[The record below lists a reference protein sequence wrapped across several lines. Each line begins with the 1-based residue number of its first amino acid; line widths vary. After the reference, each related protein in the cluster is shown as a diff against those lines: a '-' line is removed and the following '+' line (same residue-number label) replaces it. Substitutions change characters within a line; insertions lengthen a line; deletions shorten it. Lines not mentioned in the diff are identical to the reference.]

1 MEQLPRLR
9 ARIGA
14 LGDFHELIRALEAL
28 AATQFRAAQDALRVS
43 KIHLEVVEQAVR
55 SVAIDRN
62 PWTTRAPGLS
72 KPVSVTIAICSEHG
86 FVGAFNERILDRLE
100 TEAREGDH
108 LILLGRRGAQVALE
122 RSIRTAQDLPM
133 AAHANSVPGLARQ
146 LSIATDWADR
156 IQVVYSCHQIGE
168 RFSVDCKTI
177 EPGLFAANTGP
188 SNLDRPLR
196 HLALERLRE
205 GLHRDLVF
213 ATVAHCLL
221 EGLASEN
228 ATRLASMQSADG
240 NVRDKLNELT
250 SRERTVRQQEIT
262 EELLDILTGVEAVLE

>member
-28 AATQFRAAQDALRVS
+28 AATQFHAAQEALRVS
-43 KIHLEVVEQAVR
+43 RMHLAIVEQAVR
-55 SVAIDRN
+55 SVAIDRD
-62 PWTTRAPGLS
+62 PSAKEVPDMS
-72 KPVSVTIAICSEHG
+72 KPFSVTVAICSEHG
-86 FVGAFNERILDRLE
+86 FVGAFNEQILDQLE
-100 TEAREGDH
+100 IEARDGDH
-108 LILLGRRGAQVALE
+108 LILLGRRGAQIALE
-122 RSIRTAQDLPM
+122 RSIRTDQVLPM
-133 AAHANSVPGLARQ
+133 AAHSNSVPSLARQ

-177 EPGLFAANTGP
+177 EPGSFAANTGP

-196 HLALERLRE
+196 HLALERLQE

-213 ATVAHCLL
+213 ATLAHCLL

-228 ATRLASMQSADG
+228 ATRLASMQSADR
-240 NVRDKLNELT
+240 NVRDKLNDLT

-262 EELLDILTGVEAVLE
+262 EELLDILTGVEAVSG